1 MFLED
6 LLKDAHGG
14 FTHSEWSMET
24 PKCSSAWE
32 RGELVAGPAAESC
45 LTLKLPPRA
54 ATWWELENSGLS

>member
-54 ATWWELENSGLS
+54 ATW